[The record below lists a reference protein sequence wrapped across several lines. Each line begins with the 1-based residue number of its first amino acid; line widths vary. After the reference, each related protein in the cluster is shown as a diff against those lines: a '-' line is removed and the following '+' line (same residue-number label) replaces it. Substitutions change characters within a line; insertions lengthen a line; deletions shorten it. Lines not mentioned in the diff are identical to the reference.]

1 VDTIGYYEL
10 KENDFEVKDG
20 GRQDRGK
27 KEIKKY
33 VYIPINELITIEN
46 KNITNDIQPTM
57 TDQPRRRNPQFAGCL
72 SSVDASTDITANE
85 TETKD
90 VRPLSYSQR
99 LINSFLDKDKDTFN
113 MKDIKEQI
121 EEFSKLEYENRKKAT
136 DEMPFGKYKFKKVA
150 DVAKFDKQY
159 LLWLRKQEM
168 LENYEDLK
176 EEINKHLIN

>member
-1 VDTIGYYEL
+1 
-10 KENDFEVKDG
+10 
-20 GRQDRGK
+20 
-27 KEIKKY
+27 
-33 VYIPINELITIEN
+33 
-46 KNITNDIQPTM
+46 M

-121 EEFSKLEYENRKKAT
+121 EEEPDVLEEYQESVIRLKITFSPAQVGNYPPPNIEVEEYW
-136 DEMPFGKYKFKKVA
+136 DWKVI
-150 DVAKFDKQY
+150 
-159 LLWLRKQEM
+159 KQEKF
-168 LENYEDLK
+168 ENDPNYTGEGLDDNN
-176 EEINKHLIN
+176 IF